1 MYIGAPLFFVAGAA
15 LLVFG
20 FRKNNRKL
28 LTFAACLWLVSGAW
42 DDFSEGFINGVN
54 NNAPAVSASHAP

>member
-1 MYIGAPLFFVAGAA
+1 MYIVAPLFFFAGAA

-20 FRKNNRKL
+20 FRRNNRKL
-28 LTFAACLWLVSGAW
+28 LTFAASLWLVSGAW

>member
-1 MYIGAPLFFVAGAA
+1 MYIVAPLFFVTGAA
-15 LLVFG
+15 LLAVG

-42 DDFSEGFINGVN
+42 DDFSEGFTDGVN
-54 NNAPAVSASHAP
+54 NNAPAVSSSQTP